1 MTSAEKKWIED
12 LIWFIDAHKP
22 DSLEEYYQGKPTDNK
37 TVIIQFINLKK
48 GIYSRTKDFLY
59 RTYGING

>member
-1 MTSAEKKWIED
+1 MTAAKKKWIED
-12 LIWFIDAHKP
+12 MIWFIDAHKP
-22 DSLEEYYQGKPTDNK
+22 GNLGGYYQGKPTDNK

-48 GIYSRTKDFLY
+48 GIYSKTRDFLY